1 MPRPKCCRNIGLKP
15 EKDYFSPNGSNVSP
29 DDEVELSLDE
39 FEAFRLAHYEG
50 LYQEQAAAMM
60 KVSRPTFGRIIE
72 SAHNKIADF
81 LVNGK
86 ALKITGGEIF
96 VINSNL
102 DPCENCKRAS
112 ELCDWE
118 DGSRR
123 CPYCRKTLKKDRS
136 ERHENRITIK
146 TEPDR

>member
-60 KVSRPTFGRIIE
+60 KVSRPTFGRIIG

-86 ALKITGGEIF
+86 VLRISGKKRLPSDQTLTHAKAAQGRPHSMNGR
-96 VINSNL
+96 
-102 DPCENCKRAS
+102 CEQTMR
-112 ELCDWE
+112 
-118 DGSRR
+118 
-123 CPYCRKTLKKDRS
+123 
-136 ERHENRITIK
+136 
-146 TEPDR
+146 